1 VKETDRSLKLF
12 EDLYNGNPWIDVNM
26 VNVLSQINAIQA
38 SKKILPHLNSIWEMA
53 NHLISW
59 RMNVLQRVQG
69 KIMNAPENNYFNPI
83 EDTSENAWSDTLNK
97 LKESQRQWIDFL
109 KTFKEEDFDEIYT
122 GNNMTY
128 YDHIHGIIQHD
139 AYHLGQIVLLTKF
152 K

>member
-1 VKETDRSLKLF
+1 MKETDRSLKLF
-12 EDLYNGNPWIDVNM
+12 EDLYNGNPWIDVNLFS
-26 VNVLSQINAIQA
+26 VLSQISANQA

-69 KIMNAPENNYFNPI
+69 KIMKAPENNYFSPI
-83 EDTSENAWSDTLNK
+83 EDTCESAWSDTVDRLQ
-97 LKESQRQWIDFL
+97 ESQQQWIDFL